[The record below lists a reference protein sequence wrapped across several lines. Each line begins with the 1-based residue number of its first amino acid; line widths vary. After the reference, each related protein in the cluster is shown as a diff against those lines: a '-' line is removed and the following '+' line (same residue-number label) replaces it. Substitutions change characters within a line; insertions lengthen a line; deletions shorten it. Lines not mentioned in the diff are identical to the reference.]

1 MAYGKIQTVATFSD
15 NLDYSNPMTR
25 LNHTTTLATPTEA
38 MTFRAQAGPYSTTA
52 YDDGIRSLMSTG
64 TQDLLGGA
72 SIGNVQQTI
81 VTNRSSSVAV
91 YLQFIVE
98 LSSATGLVVD
108 VDADGSQGSWARIT
122 RNTGTWEF
130 TSDYF
135 AQGGALLQLTT
146 APSGANSA
154 RGGPGKN
161 PYTITDVGDTT
172 LDVASITFSDST
184 AETISMAILSGGFI
198 KLEAGHQAIIPGSH
212 PKVSLGE
219 GNTWA
224 AWTASGTADLD
235 FMIMGTT

>member
-1 MAYGKIQTVATFSD
+1 
-15 NLDYSNPMTR
+15 MTR

-52 YDDGIRSLMSTG
+52 YDNGIRGLIAAGG
-64 TQDLLGGA
+64 TQDLVGGA

-91 YLQFIVE
+91 YLQFMVE

-130 TSDYF
+130 TSDYY
-135 AQGGALLQLTT
+135 AQGGALFQLTT

-161 PYTITDVGDTT
+161 AYTITDVGDTT

-184 AETISMAILSGGFI
+184 AETISMAILSGGYI

-219 GNTWA
+219 GNAWA